1 MLSHT
6 LKLRDS
12 SWRWRLTSSAFEY
25 DHEDWQFQNQ
35 KHDLDAYKQIN
46 SEPSCRVS
54 CKQIGR
60 WPLFANPLVAQ
71 NQKAL
76 PAIQNLLAGPKTLE
90 EQEAGPGP
98 NSKLF
103 HDAIKLFA
111 LVVGA
116 QWLLEQISLF
126 ICHILAGVCSFKLCQ
141 TRKKSSTRALNP
153 FLGKLGVQA
162 SNAMPILNLCPHI
175 FNSIVNVFFDS
186 TIFRFNAD
194 VEARREQIAKAN
206 ASGFNL
212 LEAPGPPKLVWGG
225 QPITLQAITE

>member
-1 MLSHT
+1 M
-6 LKLRDS
+6 
-12 SWRWRLTSSAFEY
+12 
-25 DHEDWQFQNQ
+25 
-35 KHDLDAYKQIN
+35 
-46 SEPSCRVS
+46 
-54 CKQIGR
+54 
-60 WPLFANPLVAQ
+60 AQ

-162 SNAMPILNLCPHI
+162 SNAMPILNLCPLI
-175 FNSIVNVFFDS
+175 FNSIVNVFFLILPFLDS
-186 TIFRFNAD
+186 MLMLKPVVNKLQKQMHQGSICWKLQALRNLCGVDNQSPFKRSQSSSKTGVVFI
-194 VEARREQIAKAN
+194 N
-206 ASGFNL
+206 ASCHADMA
-212 LEAPGPPKLVWGG
+212 LEAPQRSLLNAPSCIDSCVRKR
-225 QPITLQAITE
+225 PIVCCLK